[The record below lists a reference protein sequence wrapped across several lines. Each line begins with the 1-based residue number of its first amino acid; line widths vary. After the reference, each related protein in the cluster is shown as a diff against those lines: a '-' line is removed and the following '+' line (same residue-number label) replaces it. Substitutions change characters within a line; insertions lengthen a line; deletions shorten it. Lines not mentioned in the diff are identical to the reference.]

1 MKKLTAE
8 EWLEMR
14 HRYVHGVIDD
24 NGRREWPTLEFLAKR
39 FGIAVVT
46 IGKRVKN
53 ENWAGQRADFERR
66 LRDQID
72 SEKRK
77 DLAKEASEFDLTSLR
92 LAKGLQNEIAQI
104 IIDSQEHRRVYKE
117 ELAAAK
123 AAGLPAPTSVR
134 VLVPATVNSLASAL
148 SIAQKVGRLAM
159 GETTENA
166 NVNINDQREFEEARR
181 IIDELARGKRQD
193 GPTQLH

>member
-1 MKKLTAE
+1 MKKLTPE

-14 HRYVHGVIDD
+14 NRYVHGVIDD
-24 NGRREWPTLEFLAKR
+24 NGRREWPTLEFLSKR
-39 FGIAVVT
+39 FGIAVIT
-46 IGKRVKN
+46 IGKRVKH

-72 SEKRK
+72 REKRK
-77 DLAKEASEFDLTSLR
+77 DLAKEASEFDLTSLK

-104 IIDSQEHRRVYKE
+104 IIESQEQRRVHKE
-117 ELAAAK
+117 TLAAAK
-123 AAGLPAPTSVR
+123 AAGLPAPASVR
-134 VLVPATVNSLASAL
+134 VLVPATLNSLASAL

-193 GPTQLH
+193 GPAQLH

>member
-24 NGRREWPTLEFLAKR
+24 NGRREWPTVESLAKR
-39 FGIAVVT
+39 FGISVPAVSR
-46 IGKRVKN
+46 RVKL
-53 ENWAGQRADFERR
+53 ENWPGQRADFERR

-72 SEKRK
+72 REKRK

-104 IIDSQEHRRVYKE
+104 IIDSQEQRRVYKE

-123 AAGLPAPTSVR
+123 AAGLPAPASVR
-134 VLVPATVNSLASAL
+134 VLVPATLNSLASAL

-193 GPTQLH
+193 GPAQLH

>member
-1 MKKLTAE
+1 MALST
-8 EWLEMR
+8 
-14 HRYVHGVIDD
+14 
-24 NGRREWPTLEFLAKR
+24 TLEFLAKR

-72 SEKRK
+72 REKRK

>member
-72 SEKRK
+72 REKRK

-104 IIDSQEHRRVYKE
+104 IIDSQEQRRVYKE

-123 AAGLPAPTSVR
+123 AAGLPAPASVR

-193 GPTQLH
+193 GPAQLH

>member
-72 SEKRK
+72 REKRK

>member
-72 SEKRK
+72 REKRK

-193 GPTQLH
+193 GPAQLH

>member
-72 SEKRK
+72 REKRK

-104 IIDSQEHRRVYKE
+104 IIDSQEQRRIHKE
-117 ELAAAK
+117 EVAAAK
-123 AAGLPAPTSVR
+123 AAGLPAPASVR

-193 GPTQLH
+193 GPAQLH